1 MAGTWTRDVRI
12 RANFFI
18 SFFFFFAT
26 RRFATWRLNRV
37 HEVKRG

>member
-18 SFFFFFAT
+18 SFFFAT

>member
-18 SFFFFFAT
+18 SFFFFCNEEICNVEIESSA
-26 RRFATWRLNRV
+26 
-37 HEVKRG
+37 

>member
-18 SFFFFFAT
+18 SFFFFAT

>member
-18 SFFFFFAT
+18 SFFFCNEEICNVEIESSA
-26 RRFATWRLNRV
+26 
-37 HEVKRG
+37 